1 MKTSQQP
8 SRSPILAAL
17 LSTLI
22 PGLGQGFVSRWYRG
36 VAILLASLVVAGM
49 VAWYGHPVWYFA
61 PIGIW
66 LWNIWDAASLAGG
79 KPRTILIPVLFGLA
93 AAYGIGWQVVGVN
106 FASADLNRALAMARP
121 MLHPDFLA
129 LKSVDNDMWTPVH
142 VPCPLTGTTPAARR
156 EDKGRVASASPACG
170 GPTDALSVSV
180 TGMWP
185 NTDTDVWWET
195 AIGDTNL
202 LGGTNGDKM
211 LVVRTDANGDL
222 TTTIHVPLNILI
234 AQPNKT
240 LSLEHHIHFEQ
251 TKDTGGIQISYNGG
265 FVLQGMLQTVTMA
278 LMATFLAIFLAVPI
292 SFLAARNLMSGNPIT
307 FGIYVIVRT
316 FLNILRSV
324 EALIFAIV
332 FVVITGLGPF
342 AGVLALMC
350 HSIAALAKL
359 YSEVIEGIDP
369 GPIEAV
375 RATGA
380 NWVQVIRYGVIPQI
394 IPPFTSFTIYRWDIN
409 VRTATVIGMVGGGG
423 IGLYLIQWIQINDLR
438 SVSAAFIAIAVV
450 VILLDFISAKIRER
464 LV

>member
-1 MKTSQQP
+1 MKTSSSPQ
-8 SRSPILAAL
+8 RSAGLAAL
-17 LSTLI
+17 LSALV
-22 PGLGQGFVSRWYRG
+22 PGLGQGYVRRWYRG
-36 VAILLASLVVAGM
+36 VAILLATLVVAGM

-61 PIGIW
+61 PAGIW

-79 KPRTILIPVLFGLA
+79 HPRTILIPVLFGLV

-106 FASADLNRALAMARP
+106 FGAADLNRAIAVARP
-121 MLHPDFLA
+121 MAHPDFFA
-129 LKSVDNDMWTPVH
+129 LRTKTNEMWTPVF
-142 VPCPLTGTTPAARR
+142 VPCPSTGKAPLSQR
-156 EDKGRVASASPACG
+156 EDNGKTASATPSCG
-170 GPTDALSVSV
+170 GPTASMTVSV
-180 TGMWP
+180 TGLWP

-211 LVVRTDANGDL
+211 LVVRTDAKGSL
-222 TTTIHVPLNILI
+222 TTTIQVPLNILI
-234 AQPNKT
+234 AQPDKT
-240 LSLEHHIHFEQ
+240 LSLQHKIHFDQ
-251 TKDTGGIQISYNGG
+251 TVPIGGIQISYNGG
-265 FVLQGMLQTVTMA
+265 FVLQGMLETIAMA

-307 FGIYVIVRT
+307 MGIYVVVRT
-316 FLNILRSV
+316 LLNILRSV
-324 EALIFAIV
+324 EALIFAII

-350 HSIAALAKL
+350 HSVAALAKL

-369 GPIEAV
+369 GPIEAI

-380 NWVQVIRYGVIPQI
+380 NWVQVVRYGVIPQI

-423 IGLYLIQWIQINDLR
+423 IGLYLIQWIQINDFR
-438 SVSAAFIAIAVV
+438 AVSAAFIAIAVV
-450 VILLDFISAKIRER
+450 VIILDFISAKIRER

>member
-1 MKTSQQP
+1 MKVKTSP
-8 SRSPILAAL
+8 KRSAGLAAL
-17 LSTLI
+17 LSALI
-22 PGLGQGFVSRWYRG
+22 PGLGQGYVARWYRG
-36 VAILLASLVVAGM
+36 VAILLATLVVTGM
-49 VAWYGHPVWYFA
+49 VAWYGHPFWYVA
-61 PIGIW
+61 PAGMW
-66 LWNIWDAASLAGG
+66 LWNIWDAASLTGG
-79 KPRTILIPVLFGLA
+79 RPRTILIPVLFGLV

-106 FASADLNRALAMARP
+106 FAAADLNRALAVARP
-121 MLHPDFLA
+121 MLHPDLITPRT
-129 LKSVDNDMWTPVH
+129 KTNEMWVPVH
-142 VPCPLTGTTPAARR
+142 VPCPATGTPPAARR
-156 EDKGRVASASPACG
+156 EDNGRVASASPACG
-170 GPTDALSVSV
+170 GATDALTVSV

-195 AIGDTNL
+195 AISNTNL

-211 LVVRTDANGDL
+211 LVVRTDANGAL

-234 AQPNKT
+234 AQPDKT
-240 LSLEHHIHFEQ
+240 LSLQHKIHFDQ
-251 TKDTGGIQISYNGG
+251 TIATGGIQISYNGG
-265 FVLQGMLQTVTMA
+265 FVLKGMLETVAMA
-278 LMATFLAIFLAVPI
+278 LMATFLSIFLAVPI
-292 SFLAARNLMSGNPIT
+292 SFLAARNLMSGNPFT
-307 FGIYVIVRT
+307 AGLYVVVRT
-316 FLNILRSV
+316 LLNILRSV

-350 HSIAALAKL
+350 HSVAALAKL

-369 GPIEAV
+369 GPIEAI
-375 RATGA
+375 RTTGA
-380 NWVQVIRYGVIPQI
+380 NWAQVVRYGVIPQI

-423 IGLYLIQWIQINDLR
+423 IGLYLIQWIQLNDFR